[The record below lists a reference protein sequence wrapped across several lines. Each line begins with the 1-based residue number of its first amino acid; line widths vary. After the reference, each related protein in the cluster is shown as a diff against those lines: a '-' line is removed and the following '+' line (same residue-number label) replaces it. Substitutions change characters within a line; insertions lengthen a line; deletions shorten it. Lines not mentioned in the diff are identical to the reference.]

1 VSASL
6 NCCSSTAALNAR
18 TTSSNGLPSRLRRWL
33 TSRCT
38 SDEDQRVGWCR
49 QVDGTAGL
57 HSAPEMPCAP
67 RRLRLV
73 PLPDS
78 MALYREMEQ
87 HVSQSHLKH
96 PSGGAAIMP
105 SLAARRMA
113 LDKQK

>member
-6 NCCSSTAALNAR
+6 NCCSSTAALTAR

-57 HSAPEMPCAP
+57 HSAPGTQAVTLGATSGQSGALP
-67 RRLRLV
+67 RNGTTCVAVTPETPVRGR
-73 PLPDS
+73 S
-78 MALYREMEQ
+78 NHAF
-87 HVSQSHLKH
+87 VSGASH
-96 PSGGAAIMP
+96 GT
-105 SLAARRMA
+105 
-113 LDKQK
+113 